1 MDCVSGDKTKFKE
14 GFNFFFWK
22 LDVGE
27 EIICTFFYRRKGVT
41 PMTPFIWDLKI
52 SQLPRPSVIFLF
64 QVVGSQARILYSDQK
79 GRVSIA
85 VAINR
90 AISEGKIKVCLFCLD
105 MFW

>member
-1 MDCVSGDKTKFKE
+1 MKERGHSCDSIHLGPEDKPVAENLIPLSF
-14 GFNFFFWK
+14 
-22 LDVGE
+22 
-27 EIICTFFYRRKGVT
+27 
-41 PMTPFIWDLKI
+41 
-52 SQLPRPSVIFLF
+52 FLF

-105 MFW
+105 VLC